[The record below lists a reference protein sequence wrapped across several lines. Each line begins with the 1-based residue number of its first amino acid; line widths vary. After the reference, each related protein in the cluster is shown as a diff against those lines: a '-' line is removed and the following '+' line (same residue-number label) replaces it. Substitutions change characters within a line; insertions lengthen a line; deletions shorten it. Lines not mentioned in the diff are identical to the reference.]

1 MTIGAVF
8 AEQFER
14 MLSQLAEAVQT
25 FPEDQ
30 WRVAEARSLIPAR
43 LAYHA
48 VEACDLMARET
59 PEGFV
64 RGGRFGVSH
73 RDATPEQLPDQ
84 AGMVAYIDEVKER
97 ACAWATAKS
106 DADYMKEESV
116 GFRQPTALARC
127 AYNLRHTQHHVGQ
140 LISEL
145 RRRGITP
152 PKWR

>member
-8 AEQFER
+8 AEQFEK
-14 MLSQLAEAVQT
+14 MLSAISEAAQT
-25 FPEDQ
+25 FPEEQ

-48 VEACDLMARET
+48 LESFDFMARET
-59 PEGFV
+59 AEGFV
-64 RGGRFGVSH
+64 RGGRFGVLF
-73 RDATPEQLPDQ
+73 REATPEQLPSQ
-84 AGMVAYIDEVKER
+84 ADIVAYAQELQER
-97 ACAWATAKS
+97 ACAWAAAKS
-106 DADYMKEESV
+106 DADYLKEEAA

-140 LISEL
+140 LTSEL

-152 PKWR
+152 PRWR